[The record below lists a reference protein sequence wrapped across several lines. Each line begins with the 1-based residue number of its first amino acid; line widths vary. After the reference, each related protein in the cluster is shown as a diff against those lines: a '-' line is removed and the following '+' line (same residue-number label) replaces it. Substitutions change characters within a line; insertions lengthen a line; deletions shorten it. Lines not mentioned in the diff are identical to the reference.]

1 MKIRPLL
8 FTILLFVLPCGLS
21 AQNYRLLEGKV
32 SHPRLA
38 VEGIHV
44 INASRGNAEI
54 TDVNGEFEISIAV
67 GERLLFS
74 GVQFKQRELLITAD
88 IFSLAEVTVYLEEF
102 VNELNEVVVK
112 PHELSG
118 NLSSDL
124 RSVPKQLNFSDV
136 GIPGYKG
143 EREEKIVSA
152 KSLILSTLLLPISG
166 GINVDA
172 VYKHLSGYYK
182 KLKKRRKLEGEFET
196 IFSMIKFYGV
206 FFFEQEYGLSQDKI
220 YDFVLSCSENF
231 LIIELYK
238 KGMHEQVLASF
249 KRFNTESYAEN

>member
-8 FTILLFVLPCGLS
+8 FTIILFVLPFGLS

-102 VNELNEVVVK
+102 VNELNEVVVSATFSTTD
-112 PHELSG
+112 PNTGMSIMQSIQANAFLA
-118 NLSSDL
+118 LQM
-124 RSVPKQLNFSDV
+124 QLQLQTQMR
-136 GIPGYKG
+136 P
-143 EREEKIVSA
+143 
-152 KSLILSTLLLPISG
+152 
-166 GINVDA
+166 
-172 VYKHLSGYYK
+172 
-182 KLKKRRKLEGEFET
+182 
-196 IFSMIKFYGV
+196 
-206 FFFEQEYGLSQDKI
+206 
-220 YDFVLSCSENF
+220 
-231 LIIELYK
+231 
-238 KGMHEQVLASF
+238 
-249 KRFNTESYAEN
+249 